1 MTYNAKGGEI
11 MREPLLTNQ
20 EIRILLG
27 AEQPPRRKWS
37 WRRFAINM
45 LMTAAVIFFLHTL
58 IYGPW

>member
-1 MTYNAKGGEI
+1 

>member
-1 MTYNAKGGEI
+1 

-27 AEQPPRRKWS
+27 AEQPLRRKWR
-37 WRRFAINM
+37 WKRC
-45 LMTAAVIFFLHTL
+45 AANLTFTGTVIFFLHTI